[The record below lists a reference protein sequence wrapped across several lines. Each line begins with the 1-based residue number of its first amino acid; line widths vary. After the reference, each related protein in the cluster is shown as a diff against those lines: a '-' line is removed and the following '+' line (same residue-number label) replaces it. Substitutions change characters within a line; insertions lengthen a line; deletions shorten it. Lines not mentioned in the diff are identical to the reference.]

1 VVNIMKHKRLPIVL
15 AILVAAVAL
24 GALVLAALPATGD
37 DDPPVCFTYDS
48 TTTCQAAAAVAD
60 HGIYIAVVTCDPDSA
75 TIHGILPDG
84 ATRLTTVGADAP
96 TSAYGDVDGA
106 VSLTVAGGALTGL
119 SLDNGN
125 TAPLA
130 LEPDCDKPSPPSP

>member
-1 VVNIMKHKRLPIVL
+1 MNRKRLPIVL

-48 TTTCQAAAAVAD
+48 TTTCQDAAAVAE

-75 TIHGILPDG
+75 EIHGILPDD
-84 ATRLTTVGADAP
+84 ATRLTTLGADTT

-106 VSLTVAGGALTGL
+106 VSLTVSGGVLTGL
-119 SLDNGN
+119 RLDDGN

-130 LEPDCDKPSPPSP
+130 LEPDCDKPLPPSP